1 MASIGLPGIQ
11 RVYRRVGGAD
21 RQLARISLDGLDR
34 RVGHPDRHCLFV
46 ARAAG
51 YFLWRAARATPEQAL
66 PPITL
71 PERLGACLLLA
82 STIVLGL
89 YPRLLMDLI
98 LPSLNGP
105 LFEQLRQGG
114 WR

>member
-1 MASIGLPGIQ
+1 MIGI
-11 RVYRRVGGAD
+11 A
-21 RQLARISLDGLDR
+21 
-34 RVGHPDRHCLFV
+34 FT
-46 ARAAG
+46 
-51 YFLWRAARATPEQAL
+51 WRALQATFFGQDTTTTEHAL

-82 STIVLGL
+82 STIVVGL

-98 LPSLNGP
+98 TGSLHGP
-105 LFEQLRQGG
+105 LFEQLRQGT

>member
-1 MASIGLPGIQ
+1 MTWIAGLGILIGI
-11 RVYRRVGGAD
+11 AF
-21 RQLARISLDGLDR
+21 S
-34 RVGHPDRHCLFV
+34 
-46 ARAAG
+46 
-51 YFLWRAARATPEQAL
+51 WRALQATFFGEPATAKAPEEVM
-66 PPITL
+66 PPISV
-71 PERLGACLLLA
+71 PERLGACLLLT

-98 LPSLNGP
+98 LPALNGP